1 MKKLFLTPLAAI
13 LLTGCGKSVVPRDEL
28 EKDKPG
34 YRIAK
39 TYCSQCHPLP
49 FPDQHVLQDWP
60 AVIARMQ
67 KYIQAARRKV
77 PNESEQAAI
86 LGYFQSR

>member
-1 MKKLFLTPLAAI
+1 MKKLPLI
-13 LLTGCGKSVVPRDEL
+13 LLSALIFTGCGKSVPRDEL

-39 TYCSQCHPLP
+39 TYCSQCHTLP
-49 FPDQHVLQDWP
+49 FPDQHVPQDWP

-67 KYIQAARRKV
+67 NYIQAAKRKA
-77 PNESEQAAI
+77 PNESEQFAI
-86 LGYFQSR
+86 LGYFQSQ